1 MQKHLPSS
9 RWWTTKVEL
18 KKDQYKV
25 LLAVT
30 MPTEKTQTKQATK
43 QTKKTNQNKQ
53 NQDKQTTTHTKTKR
67 AAWSAGQ
74 FNVGNLMKGDSIVSS
89 LVSSYGLEW
98 RSNQKQQNR
107 QQSQKQP
114 NTNSVRKGTN
124 TTLSGNQGSPQ
135 PGAPKSHSV
144 SRTGNKTHRIGAIQ
158 KLAMAMPCSKW
169 KGDTK

>member
-1 MQKHLPSS
+1 
-9 RWWTTKVEL
+9 
-18 KKDQYKV
+18 
-25 LLAVT
+25 
-30 MPTEKTQTKQATK
+30 
-43 QTKKTNQNKQ
+43 
-53 NQDKQTTTHTKTKR
+53 
-67 AAWSAGQ
+67 
-74 FNVGNLMKGDSIVSS
+74 MKGDSIVSS

-144 SRTGNKTHRIGAIQ
+144 SRTGNKTYRIGAIQ

-169 KGDTK
+169 KGDTKHSETECETELWREGNGLRLYYGSQGPLRFRSDVLFQASSSLETAKRSCGASCFQN

>member
-1 MQKHLPSS
+1 
-9 RWWTTKVEL
+9 
-18 KKDQYKV
+18 
-25 LLAVT
+25 
-30 MPTEKTQTKQATK
+30 
-43 QTKKTNQNKQ
+43 
-53 NQDKQTTTHTKTKR
+53 
-67 AAWSAGQ
+67 
-74 FNVGNLMKGDSIVSS
+74 MKGDSIVSS

-144 SRTGNKTHRIGAIQ
+144 SRTGNKTYRIGAIQ

-169 KGDTK
+169 KGDTKHSETECETELWREGNGCVSTTALRVLSDSAQMSFSKHHRHWKLQNALVVHPAFKTEPNAIKLANRQLDSKDADLQA

>member
-1 MQKHLPSS
+1 
-9 RWWTTKVEL
+9 
-18 KKDQYKV
+18 
-25 LLAVT
+25 
-30 MPTEKTQTKQATK
+30 
-43 QTKKTNQNKQ
+43 
-53 NQDKQTTTHTKTKR
+53 
-67 AAWSAGQ
+67 
-74 FNVGNLMKGDSIVSS
+74 MKGDSIVSS

-144 SRTGNKTHRIGAIQ
+144 SRTGNKTYRIGAIQ

-169 KGDTK
+169 KGDTKHSETECELSYGERVTDASLLRLSGSSQIPLRCPSSSLEAAKRSYGRTLLSKLNPMRSS